1 MTDWEITAEEQSK
14 RILGFGFAG
23 AVRFAE
29 LLAEHGEERGLI
41 GPRELPRLWTRHV
54 LNSAVVAR
62 FLPKTG
68 AVADVGSGAG
78 LPGVVLALM
87 RADLEIHLI
96 EPMERRIQ
104 WLDEVRDELD
114 LDNVTLHQVRAEE
127 LHGRI
132 RFAAVTA
139 RAVAAM
145 KKLVPMTMPLLGAD
159 GKLLAQKGR
168 RAADELADA
177 RKALRAAGAGEPTI
191 HEVDLLDDGEITRIV
206 EVPVR
211 GKQRRA

>member
-1 MTDWEITAEEQSK
+1 MSSTSGLPQPPKVGGET
-14 RILGFGFAG
+14 RGLFGE
-23 AVRFAE
+23 RFGLAQRYFE

-96 EPMERRIQ
+96 EPMERRSQ

-114 LDNVTLHQVRAEE
+114 LDNS
-127 LHGRI
+127 
-132 RFAAVTA
+132 
-139 RAVAAM
+139 
-145 KKLVPMTMPLLGAD
+145 D
-159 GKLLAQKGR
+159 
-168 RAADELADA
+168 
-177 RKALRAAGAGEPTI
+177 RKS
-191 HEVDLLDDGEITRIV
+191 
-206 EVPVR
+206 
-211 GKQRRA
+211 